1 LARNTET
8 QISFPVTLDRE
19 LNAKFEEYCK
29 KNQRSK
35 NKQIT
40 YLIERALEEDEK
52 TTK

>member
-1 LARNTET
+1 MPKSEKSLTT
-8 QISFPVTLDRE
+8 FTVSLSIE
-19 LNAKFEEYCK
+19 LNQKFEEYCK

-52 TTK
+52 TNK